1 LSAINSIVLFYCRL
15 RLCACRDVGARTRPP
30 WLSSAGMLQRVRVGC
45 FISPWSVCGFSELLR
60 SVTAAALDIISVI
73 AGIYRRLIISPTSDE

>member
-1 LSAINSIVLFYCRL
+1 
-15 RLCACRDVGARTRPP
+15 
-30 WLSSAGMLQRVRVGC
+30 MLQRVRVGC

-60 SVTAAALDIISVI
+60 SVTAAALGIISVI

>member
-1 LSAINSIVLFYCRL
+1 
-15 RLCACRDVGARTRPP
+15 
-30 WLSSAGMLQRVRVGC
+30 MLQRVRVGC

-60 SVTAAALDIISVI
+60 SVTAAALGIIVI